1 MANLI
6 VEAKILK
13 RPEVTHFFSTA
24 AAGNLSYYVG
34 ADPANVTANRQRLVK
49 ALKLTNLTAAQQVHG
64 SQLVI
69 VTQGMGGRGS
79 HDHESA
85 IPETDA
91 LITNLPDVCLMVQVA
106 DCVPILLYDPIKRVI
121 AAVHAG
127 WRGTVANIAGK
138 TVEAMRRAF
147 GSSPSDILAS
157 IGPSI
162 GACCFEVG
170 EEVRLAAVK
179 LPSSLLKDNHFDL
192 WGANDYWLKEAG
204 VAKVEVLKICTNCNS
219 DHFFSYRKSGGK
231 TGRGGAGIMLK

>member
-34 ADPANVTANRQRLVK
+34 DDPANVTANRQRLTK
-49 ALKLTNLTAAQQVHG
+49 TLNLSNLTTAQQVHG

-138 TVEAMRRAF
+138 TVGAMRQAF
-147 GSSPSDILAS
+147 GSSPADIIAA

-204 VAKVEVLKICTNCNS
+204 VNKVETSRLCTSCNN
-219 DHFFSYRKSGGK
+219 DQFFSYRKSGGK
-231 TGRGGAGIMLK
+231 TGRSGAGIMLK